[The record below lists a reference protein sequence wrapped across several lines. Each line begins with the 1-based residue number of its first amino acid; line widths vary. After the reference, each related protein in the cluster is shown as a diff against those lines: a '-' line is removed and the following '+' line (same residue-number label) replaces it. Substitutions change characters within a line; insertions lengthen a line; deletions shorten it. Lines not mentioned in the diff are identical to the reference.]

1 MARGKL
7 RRRATCWGPGRER
20 ISPTK
25 HELGRLGSRETPSS
39 SKSESG
45 CEATFWRHSS
55 MSWEHGTEP
64 RLGGEEK
71 ELLKRKKP
79 SGASMS
85 VCVDLLSM
93 ITALSQADS

>member
-1 MARGKL
+1 
-7 RRRATCWGPGRER
+7 
-20 ISPTK
+20 
-25 HELGRLGSRETPSS
+25 
-39 SKSESG
+39 
-45 CEATFWRHSS
+45 